1 MKRVTILASIAIL
14 VLVACGGAAPTS
26 GSAGGGAAGTVA
38 VSLTDNMVTLGAAN
52 VAPGKV
58 TFSVKN
64 TGSVVHSLVVLKTN
78 LTHDKIPADPQ
89 DASRADERGKVA
101 GSGQIAAGETK
112 EFTVDLSS
120 GKYVVMCNE
129 PAHYLVGMHTALT
142 VN

>member
-1 MKRVTILASIAIL
+1 MKRATSLAGIAIL
-14 VLVACGGAAPTS
+14 VLAACGGAASSS
-26 GSAGGGAAGTVA
+26 GSGGAGGTVA
-38 VSLTDNMVTLGAAN
+38 VSLTDNVVTLGAAS

-58 TFSVKN
+58 TFTVKN

-78 LTHDKIPADPQ
+78 LAHDKIPADPQ

>member
-1 MKRVTILASIAIL
+1 MKRATILAGIAIL
-14 VLVACGGAAPTS
+14 VLAACGGAASS
-26 GSAGGGAAGTVA
+26 GGSGGSGGTVA
-38 VSLTDNMVTLGAAN
+38 VSLTDNVVTLGAAI

-58 TFSVKN
+58 TFTVKN

-78 LTHDKIPADPQ
+78 LAHDKIPADPQ

>member
-1 MKRVTILASIAIL
+1 MKRVTIVAGIAIL
-14 VLVACGGAAPTS
+14 VLAACGGAAS
-26 GSAGGGAAGTVA
+26 SGGGAGAGGSVA
-38 VSLTDNMVTLGAAN
+38 ISLTDNMVTLGATT

-58 TFSVKN
+58 TFTVKN

-78 LTHDKIPADPQ
+78 LAHDKIPADPQ

>member
-1 MKRVTILASIAIL
+1 MKRATILGAIAIL
-14 VLVACGGAAPTS
+14 VLAACGGGTAAS
-26 GSAGGGAAGTVA
+26 GGGGGAGGPVA
-38 VSLTDNMVTLGAAN
+38 VTLTDNVVTLGAASI
-52 VAPGKV
+52 AAGKV
-58 TFSVKN
+58 TFTVKN

-78 LTHDKIPADPQ
+78 LAHDKIPADPN

-101 GSGQIAAGETK
+101 GSGQILAGQTK

-129 PAHYLVGMHTALT
+129 PAHYLIGMHTALN